1 LHTNLFWPICS
12 ATQLKL
18 HDFRDGSQRATLE
31 APFLIAALCRLGKPL
46 SHSGQMGWLVGA
58 VGIERTSYRIRLVPS
73 MRCSHRRSPTGTN
86 GTSVNCV
93 RLRSRRN
100 CAEIR
105 MATERLPSNK
115 EGKNSKCFAERR
127 LRTLS
132 PEISPSVVPKLYR
145 TLILDEDCSR
155 RV

>member
-1 LHTNLFWPICS
+1 MDLRGTPEAHGTANLSNHMLF
-12 ATQLKL
+12 Q
-18 HDFRDGSQRATLE
+18 FRT
-31 APFLIAALCRLGKPL
+31 
-46 SHSGQMGWLVGA
+46 LVGA
-58 VGIERTSYRIRLVPS
+58 VGIERTTQEIRLAPP
-73 MRCSHRRSPTGTN
+73 MRCSHRRLPTGTN

-115 EGKNSKCFAERR
+115 EGKNPKCFAERR
-127 LRTLS
+127 SWVLS

-145 TLILDEDCSR
+145 APFLYDVTLFPGNKNRPPPESEL
-155 RV
+155 